1 MFHTH
6 PKITIRK
13 PKIKKNLNDK
23 LCSSCKLKRKSQHIK
38 QFTLTP
44 NTKAGVLISNLHT
57 KTDGHNIS
65 KPHRDDHYLLL
76 FAFEGSFSFKID
88 FEDVKLTAPFILKIA
103 PNQVHQLV
111 ASKNAVGWVIGI
123 EEFVLES
130 EFQTYLETKW
140 TSPISLKNK
149 ESIEKHLNTI
159 LKLGNQL
166 QLTSGDIYTSKSILF
181 LINSLF
187 CLIIKETENNKE
199 KVSTKEKRKY
209 IIEQAFKKLLK
220 ANFKQWKNPSQYA
233 SELSISVSHLNDTIK
248 ELTQTSVSN
257 HIQNISILEAKR
269 LLYFTDSSI
278 KEIAYE
284 VGYED
289 PVYFGKLFKKI
300 THHTP
305 LQFRK
310 QFRD

>member
-1 MFHTH
+1 
-6 PKITIRK
+6 
-13 PKIKKNLNDK
+13 
-23 LCSSCKLKRKSQHIK
+23 LKSKSQHIK
-38 QFTLTP
+38 QFTLAS
-44 NTKAGVLISNLHT
+44 NTKTGVFITNIQT
-57 KTDGHNIS
+57 KADGHNIS

-76 FAFEGSFSFKID
+76 FAFAGSFYFRID
-88 FEDVKLTAPFILKIA
+88 FEDVELTAPSILKIA
-103 PNQVHQLV
+103 PNQVHQLIE
-111 ASKNAVGWVIGI
+111 SKNTVGWAIGI
-123 EEFVLES
+123 EEFILEP

-149 ESIEKHLNTI
+149 ESIEKHFNTI
-159 LKLGNQL
+159 LELGNQL
-166 QLTSGDIYTSKSILF
+166 QLTSDDIYTSKSILF
-181 LINSLF
+181 LINSLL
-187 CLIIKETENNKE
+187 CLIIKESEKNKGN
-199 KVSTKEKRKY
+199 VGTKEKRGY
-209 IIEQAFKKLLK
+209 IIEQEFKKLLK
-220 ANFKQWKNPSQYA
+220 VNFKHWKSPSQYA

-269 LLYFTDSSI
+269 LLYFTDNSI

-300 THHTP
+300 THNTP

>member
-1 MFHTH
+1 MKS
-6 PKITIRK
+6 KI
-13 PKIKKNLNDK
+13 P
-23 LCSSCKLKRKSQHIK
+23 HIK
-38 QFTLTP
+38 QFAL
-44 NTKAGVLISNLHT
+44 ASHT
-57 KTDGHNIS
+57 KTGISITNIETKADGHNIS

-76 FAFEGSFSFKID
+76 FAFAGSFYFRID

-111 ASKNAVGWVIGI
+111 ESENAVGWAIGI
-123 EEFVLES
+123 EEFVLEP

-140 TSPISLKNK
+140 DSPISLKNK
-149 ESIEKHLNTI
+149 EHIEKQLQTI
-159 LKLGNQL
+159 LELGSQL
-166 QLTSGDIYTSKSILF
+166 QLASDDIYTSKSILF
-181 LINSLF
+181 LINSLL
-187 CLIIKETENNKE
+187 CLIIKESETKKRKE
-199 KVSTKEKRKY
+199 STKETRGH
-209 IIEQAFKKLLK
+209 IIEQEFKKLLK
-220 ANFKQWKNPSQYA
+220 ENFKQWKSPSQYA

-248 ELTQTSVSN
+248 ERTQTAVST